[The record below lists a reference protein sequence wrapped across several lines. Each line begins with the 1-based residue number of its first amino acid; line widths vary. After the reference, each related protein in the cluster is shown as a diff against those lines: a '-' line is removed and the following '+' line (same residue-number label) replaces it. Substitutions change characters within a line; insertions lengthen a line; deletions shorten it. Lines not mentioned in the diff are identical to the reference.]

1 MTGVRPRGAAA
12 AALLA
17 ACVTVL
23 VAPSIGAQ
31 QTTRETRERQVI
43 VAVLGAGNAPITDMT
58 AAEFTV
64 REDGAAR
71 EVLRVGPAPPPSHLV
86 LLIDDSQASQNATQ
100 HLRTAVK
107 AFVRKVQA
115 AGPLPPTAL
124 WTFGERPVR
133 RADFSP
139 NPATLGR
146 AVDRLFAISG
156 SGAYLLEALVEIS
169 KDLKKKEA
177 IRPVIVAFVDED
189 GPEFSSITHKNVE
202 AALRE
207 AGVSVWS
214 IAGQTR
220 GQAMGTSE
228 ARERALTLGDVTA
241 WSGGSNTV
249 ILTPQALDSTFT
261 SIATQ
266 LTARYLVTY
275 ARPESLVPPERI
287 EVEVKRRDAKVRAT
301 RWAGR

>member
-1 MTGVRPRGAAA
+1 MTRVRLPGAA

-17 ACVTVL
+17 ALVTVL
-23 VAPSIGAQ
+23 VGPAVGAH
-31 QTTRETRERQVI
+31 QTTREMRERQV
-43 VAVLGAGNAPITDMT
+43 VVGVLGAGNVPITDVA

-64 REDGAAR
+64 REDGASR

-86 LLIDDSQASQNATQ
+86 LLIDDSQASQNATL

-107 AFVRKVQA
+107 AFVRQVQT

-139 NPATLGR
+139 NPATLDR
-146 AVDRLFAISG
+146 AADRLFAISG
-156 SGAYLLEALVEIS
+156 SGAYLLEALVEIA

-177 IRPVIVAFVDED
+177 VRPVIVAFVDED
-189 GPEFSSITHKNVE
+189 GPEFSSITHQNVA
-202 AALRE
+202 AALQD
-207 AGVSVWS
+207 AGVSVFS

-220 GQAMGTSE
+220 GQPMGTSE
-228 ARERALTLGDVTA
+228 ARERALTLGDVTG

-261 SIATQ
+261 SLATQ

-275 ARPESLVPPERI
+275 ARPESLVPPARL
-287 EVEVKRRDAKVRAT
+287 EVEVKRPGAKVRAT
-301 RWAGR
+301 RWPSR